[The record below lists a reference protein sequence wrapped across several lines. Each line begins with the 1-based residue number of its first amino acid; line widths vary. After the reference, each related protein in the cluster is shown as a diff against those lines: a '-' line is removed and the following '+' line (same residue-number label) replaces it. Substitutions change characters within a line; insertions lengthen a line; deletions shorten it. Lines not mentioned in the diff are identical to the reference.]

1 MDVYAK
7 IGLSLLLFLSA
18 GLLLYPQINSFL
30 QNGGLRNDSQDQ
42 LFEFEQIVG
51 FFVLFFVILWIIWA
65 IPNTE
70 KRGRTNSNLA
80 RVLFLKIC
88 GPVGI

>member
-1 MDVYAK
+1 MDAFVK
-7 IGLSLLLFLSA
+7 VIVSTLLFLSA
-18 GLLLYPQINSFL
+18 SLVLYPQINSFL

-70 KRGRTNSNLA
+70 KRDTTNSNQA
-80 RVLFLKIC
+80 RALYF
-88 GPVGI
+88 